1 MSKSPYIVGR
11 HPVMEALESGMK
23 IDKILISKHAKGEVI
38 DKIKQWCRQVDI
50 HFQIVPEEKL
60 QREFRNLN
68 HQGVAALT
76 SVIDYYELQDVI
88 DATLDAGTLPFFV
101 ILDGVTDVRNIG
113 AIARTAH
120 GLGINGII
128 IPARGAA
135 PIQADAI
142 KSSAGAL
149 LHIPICRVNNLVAA
163 VKDLKLNGITIA
175 GIHAHTD
182 NYIDAISGD
191 IPLAI
196 VMGAEDVGISAPV
209 QKEIDE
215 FYKIPIENLESYNV
229 SVATALVM
237 YQVVMNRRRMLRCNM
252 SH

>member
-1 MSKSPYIVGR
+1 MSKLPYVVGR

-50 HFQIVPEEKL
+50 HFQVVPEEKL

-76 SVIDYYELQDVI
+76 SAIEYYELQDVI
-88 DATLDAGTLPFFV
+88 DSVLDSGQLPFFV

-113 AIARTAH
+113 AIARTAY
-120 GLGINGII
+120 GLGVHGII

-149 LHIPICRVNNLVAA
+149 LHIPICRVQNLVTA
-163 VKDLKLNGITIA
+163 VRDLKLNGIVIA
-175 GIHAHTD
+175 GIHAHTESF
-182 NYIDAISGD
+182 IESIGGD
-191 IPLAI
+191 TPLAI
-196 VMGAEDVGISAPV
+196 VMGAEDVGISPLV

-215 FYKIPIENLESYNV
+215 FYKIPIDNLESYNV

-237 YQVVMNRRRMLRCNM
+237 YQIVQNRKRVI
-252 SH
+252 

>member
-1 MSKSPYIVGR
+1 MSKLPYVVGR

-38 DKIKQWCRQVDI
+38 DKIKQWCRVEDI

-76 SVIDYYELQDVI
+76 SAIDYFELQDVI
-88 DATLDAGTLPFFV
+88 DTVLDSGQLPFFV

-113 AIARTAH
+113 AIARTAY
-120 GLGINGII
+120 GLGVNGII
-128 IPARGAA
+128 LPSRGAA

-149 LHIPICRVNNLVAA
+149 LHIPICRVQNLVSAIR
-163 VKDLKLNGITIA
+163 DLKLNGVVIA

-182 NYIDAISGD
+182 NYIEHIAGD

-215 FYKIPIENLESYNV
+215 FYKIPIDNLESYNV

-237 YQVVMNRRRMLRCNM
+237 YQVVMNRKRAV
-252 SH
+252 